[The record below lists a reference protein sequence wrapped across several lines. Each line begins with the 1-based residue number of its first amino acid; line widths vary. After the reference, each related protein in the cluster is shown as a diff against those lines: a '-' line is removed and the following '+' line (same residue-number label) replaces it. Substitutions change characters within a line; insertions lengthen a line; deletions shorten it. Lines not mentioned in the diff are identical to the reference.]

1 MVEDIEYF
9 EKKRADRTYISKP
22 FSKAEDDPR
31 KLRIVSKVFDSAT
44 THQFGKIKEEL
55 VLRVTEGQRQEVK
68 AVFYEDNR
76 SINSLTIQR
85 YTRKNGNPHKTSF
98 TFTGDEIRNL
108 YQLIRLITRVH
119 LDGHEKERLDDDIL
133 EDIITTVDQKRR
145 FLIGNPDLV
154 MEIARNEITE
164 SDVVALAY
172 RKAQLEIFD
181 RLLNDRD
188 FFAVKREEWQKR
200 GDEAVWQQFFEDNPW
215 IFGYGLQYVFT
226 ASLPDR
232 RLEQVVAGASVFGKG
247 KRVDALLKTLGAIS
261 SLCFVEL
268 KTHHAPL
275 LTAKEYRGEC
285 WPISDELAGAV
296 AQAQKTVRKAV
307 ETINDKWQVITEDGT
322 PTGETAYLIHPKSF
336 VVIGNLREFLE
347 DHGVNERKFSSFEL
361 FRGNMVSPEVLT
373 FDELFERAR
382 CIVQYSEAERQSFD
396 AKDEQLGNPE
406 EKDVE
411 DVSPDPDHEE
421 WPF

>member
-9 EKKRADRTYISKP
+9 ENKRADRTYISKP

-98 TFTGDEIRNL
+98 TFTGDEIGNL

-133 EDIITTVDQKRR
+133 EDIIISVDQKRR

-154 MEIARNEITE
+154 MEIVRNEITE

-172 RKAQLEIFD
+172 RKAELEIFD

-188 FFAVKREEWQKR
+188 FFAVKREKWQKR

-336 VVIGNLREFLE
+336 VVIGNLREFLG

-382 CIVQYSEAERQSFD
+382 CIVQYSEAERQPFD

>member
-9 EKKRADRTYISKP
+9 ENKRADRTYISKP

-108 YQLIRLITRVH
+108 YQLIRLITHVH

-133 EDIITTVDQKRR
+133 EDIITSVDQKRR

-154 MEIARNEITE
+154 MEIVRNEITE

-172 RKAQLEIFD
+172 RKAELEIFD

-188 FFAVKREEWQKR
+188 FFAVKREKWQKR

-232 RLEQVVAGASVFGKG
+232 QLEQVVAGASVFGKG

-336 VVIGNLREFLE
+336 VVIGNLREFLG

-373 FDELFERAR
+373 FDELVERAR
-382 CIVQYSEAERQSFD
+382 CIVQYSEAERQPFD